1 MKVKMLNNKNI
12 NKNSDERL
20 SIIRR
25 LSFLNSQITYLVL
38 VIITIGIIATVLNP
52 NFLTLRNFFNIMQQ
66 ISVLG
71 ILTMCMSLLMI
82 SGGLDISIGNMT
94 GLIAIVFA
102 RLLLSGKSIFLCI
115 IVSLVLGIILGFING
130 LIIAKSKVTP
140 LIITLGMNYVFL
152 GIALIVGGGRPQA
165 ITGEFEFLGQAK
177 ISGVVP
183 VAIIMFLAIFAFA
196 FLLRKYTKYGRR
208 LNAIGGNVVAAH
220 LSGINVDLHI
230 ISIYALSG
238 LIVGF
243 TSLILISRLGMVQA
257 DVGAN
262 YALQA
267 LAAAIIGGITFEG
280 GRGSLVG
287 AFFGVLL
294 FGMLNNALNII
305 GVSSFIQTIVLGAI
319 IVIATVVSNIGKMR
333 R

>member
-1 MKVKMLNNKNI
+1 MSNSNEIKQKENGPAFTTRRLRFLNN
-12 NKNSDERL
+12 
-20 SIIRR
+20 
-25 LSFLNSQITYLVL
+25 QILYLVL
-38 VIITIGIIATVLNP
+38 VIIVIGIVASIINP
-52 NFLTLRNFFNIMQQ
+52 NFLTLRNFLNVMQQ
-66 ISVLG
+66 ISTLG

-102 RLLLSGKSIFLCI
+102 RIILADKSIFIGVI
-115 IVSLVLGIILGFING
+115 IALALGLVLGFING

-165 ITGEFEFLGQAK
+165 ITGQFQFLGQAK
-177 ISGVVP
+177 IGGVVP

-208 LNAIGGNVVAAH
+208 LNAIGGNSVAAY

-230 ISIYALSG
+230 ISIYTISG

-243 TSLILISRLGMVQA
+243 TALILVSRLGMVQA

-294 FGMLNNALNII
+294 LGILNNALNII
-305 GVSSFIQTIVLGAI
+305 GVSSFTQTIVLGAI
-319 IVIATVVSNIGKMR
+319 IVIATVISNIGKMR

>member
-82 SGGLDISIGNMT
+82 SGGLDISIGNMA
-94 GLIAIVFA
+94 GLVAMIFAKMLIA
-102 RLLLSGKSIFLCI
+102 GESITI
-115 IVSLVLGIILGFING
+115 SVITVLAIALILGFING
-130 LIIAKSKVTP
+130 VIIAKSKVTP

-152 GIALIVGGGRPQA
+152 GVALIIGGGRPQT
-165 ITGEFEFLGQAK
+165 IIGQFEFLGEAK
-177 ISGVVP
+177 VGPVP
-183 VAIIMFLAIFAFA
+183 VAIIIYFLIFLFAF
-196 FLLRKYTKYGRR
+196 FLRKNTKYGRR
-208 LNAIGGNVVAAH
+208 LNAIGGNSQAAF
-220 LSGINVDLHI
+220 LSGINVDWHV

-238 LIVGF
+238 LIVG
-243 TSLILISRLGMVQA
+243 LAGLVLVSRLGMVR
-257 DVGAN
+257 AN
-262 YALQA
+262 SGSDFALQA
-267 LAAAIIGGITFEG
+267 LAAAIIGGLTFEG
-280 GRGSLVG
+280 GRGSLIG

-294 FGMLNNALNII
+294 LGILYNAMNII
-305 GVSSFIQTIVLGAI
+305 GVSSYLQTIVLGAI
-319 IVIATVVSNIGKMR
+319 IVIATVISNIGKMR

>member
-1 MKVKMLNNKNI
+1 MS
-12 NKNSDERL
+12 NSKEITQKESGPAPSSGRL
-20 SIIRR
+20 G
-25 LSFLNSQITYLVL
+25 FFKHQVFYLVL
-38 VIITIGIIATVLNP
+38 VIIIIGVIASLINP
-52 NFLTLRNFFNIMQQ
+52 KFLTLRNFLNVMQQ
-66 ISVLG
+66 ISTLG
-71 ILTMCMSLLMI
+71 ILTMVMSLLMI

-94 GLIAIVFA
+94 GLIAIIFA
-102 RLLLSGKSIFLCI
+102 RMFIAGESIFLCV
-115 IVSLVLGIILGFING
+115 IVALTVGLVLGFING

-152 GIALIVGGGRPQA
+152 GIALIVGGGRPQS
-165 ITGEFEFLGQAK
+165 ITGKFEFLGQSK
-177 ISGVVP
+177 IGGVVP
-183 VAIIMFLAIFAFA
+183 VAIILFLVIFAFA
-196 FLLRKYTKYGRR
+196 FVLRKYTKYGRR
-208 LNAIGGNVVAAH
+208 LNAIGGNNMAAY

-257 DVGAN
+257 DVGTN

-294 FGMLNNALNII
+294 FGILNNALNII

>member
-1 MKVKMLNNKNI
+1 VLSNKNI

-82 SGGLDISIGNMT
+82 SGGLDISIGNMA
-94 GLIAIVFA
+94 GLVAMIFAKMLIA
-102 RLLLSGKSIFLCI
+102 GGSITI
-115 IVSLVLGIILGFING
+115 SVITVLAIALTLGFING
-130 LIIAKSKVTP
+130 VIIAKSKVTP

-152 GIALIVGGGRPQA
+152 GVALIIGGGRPQT
-165 ITGEFEFLGQAK
+165 IIGQFEFLGEAK
-177 ISGVVP
+177 VGPVP
-183 VAIIMFLAIFAFA
+183 VAIIVYFLIFLFV
-196 FLLRKYTKYGRR
+196 FFLRKNTKYGRR
-208 LNAIGGNVVAAH
+208 LNAIGGNSQAAF
-220 LSGINVDLHI
+220 LSGINVDWHI

-238 LIVGF
+238 LIVG
-243 TSLILISRLGMVQA
+243 LAGLVLVSRLGMVR
-257 DVGAN
+257 AN
-262 YALQA
+262 SGSEFALQA

-280 GRGSLVG
+280 GRGSIIG

-294 FGMLNNALNII
+294 LGILYNAMNII
-305 GVSSFIQTIVLGAI
+305 GISSYIQTIILGAI
-319 IVIATVVSNIGKMR
+319 IVIATVTSNIGKMR

>member
-1 MKVKMLNNKNI
+1 MKVKVLSNKNI

-38 VIITIGIIATVLNP
+38 VIIIIGIIATVLNP

-82 SGGLDISIGNMT
+82 SGGLDISIGNMA
-94 GLIAIVFA
+94 GLVAMIFAKMLIA
-102 RLLLSGKSIFLCI
+102 GESITI
-115 IVSLVLGIILGFING
+115 SVITVLAIALILGFING
-130 LIIAKSKVTP
+130 VIIAKSKVTP

-152 GIALIVGGGRPQA
+152 GVALIIGGGRPQT
-165 ITGEFEFLGQAK
+165 IIGQFEFLGEAK
-177 ISGVVP
+177 VGPVP
-183 VAIIMFLAIFAFA
+183 VAIIIYFLIFLFAF
-196 FLLRKYTKYGRR
+196 FLRKNTKYGRR
-208 LNAIGGNVVAAH
+208 INAIGGNSQAAF
-220 LSGINVDLHI
+220 LSGINVDWHV

-238 LIVGF
+238 LIVG
-243 TSLILISRLGMVQA
+243 LAGLVLVSRLGMVR
-257 DVGAN
+257 AN
-262 YALQA
+262 SGSDFALQA

-280 GRGSLVG
+280 GRGSLIG

-294 FGMLNNALNII
+294 LGILYNAMNII
-305 GVSSFIQTIVLGAI
+305 GISSYLQTIVLGAI
-319 IVIATVVSNIGKMR
+319 IVIATVISNIGRMR

>member
-1 MKVKMLNNKNI
+1 MSNSKETKQKGDGPAASFRRPGFLNNQV
-12 NKNSDERL
+12 
-20 SIIRR
+20 
-25 LSFLNSQITYLVL
+25 FYLIL
-38 VIITIGIIATVLNP
+38 VIILIVIIASILNP
-52 NFLTLRNFFNIMQQ
+52 NFLTLRNVLNIMQQ
-66 ISVLG
+66 ISILG

-102 RLLLSGKSIFLCI
+102 RMLLSGNGIFLGV
-115 IVSLVLGIILGFING
+115 IVALVLGTVFGFVNG
-130 LIIAKSKVTP
+130 VIIAKSKVTP

-165 ITGEFEFLGQAK
+165 ITGQFEFLGQSK
-177 ISGVVP
+177 IGGVVP
-183 VAIIMFLAIFAFA
+183 VAIIIFIAIFIFS

-208 LNAIGGNVVAAH
+208 LNAIGGNPLAAY
-220 LSGINVDLHI
+220 LSGINVDMHV
-230 ISIYALSG
+230 ISIYTLSG
-238 LIVGF
+238 FIVGF
-243 TSLILISRLGMVQA
+243 AGLILVSRLGMVQA

-262 YALQA
+262 FALQA

-280 GRGSLVG
+280 GKGSLVG

-294 FGMLNNALNII
+294 LGILNNALNIV
-305 GVSSFIQTIVLGAI
+305 GVSSFTQTIVLGAI
-319 IVIATVVSNIGKMR
+319 IVIATVISNIGKMR

>member
-25 LSFLNSQITYLVL
+25 LSFLNSQTTYLVL

-82 SGGLDISIGNMT
+82 SGGLDISIGNMA
-94 GLIAIVFA
+94 GLVAMIFAKMLIA
-102 RLLLSGKSIFLCI
+102 GESITI
-115 IVSLVLGIILGFING
+115 SVITVLAIALILGFING
-130 LIIAKSKVTP
+130 VIIAKSKVTP

-152 GIALIVGGGRPQA
+152 GVALIIGGGRPQT
-165 ITGEFEFLGQAK
+165 IIGQFEFLGEAK
-177 ISGVVP
+177 VGPVP
-183 VAIIMFLAIFAFA
+183 VAIIIYFLIFLFAF
-196 FLLRKYTKYGRR
+196 FLRKNTKYGRR
-208 LNAIGGNVVAAH
+208 INAIGGNSQAAF
-220 LSGINVDLHI
+220 LSGINVDWHV

-238 LIVGF
+238 LIVG
-243 TSLILISRLGMVQA
+243 LAGLVLVSRLGV
-257 DVGAN
+257 VRAN
-262 YALQA
+262 SGSDFALQA

-280 GRGSLVG
+280 GRGSLIG

-294 FGMLNNALNII
+294 LGILYNAMNII
-305 GVSSFIQTIVLGAI
+305 GISSYLQTIVLGAI
-319 IVIATVVSNIGKMR
+319 IVIATVISNIGRMR

>member
-1 MKVKMLNNKNI
+1 MSNSKEIKQKGNGLGSTLRKLRFLNN
-12 NKNSDERL
+12 
-20 SIIRR
+20 
-25 LSFLNSQITYLVL
+25 QILYLVL
-38 VIITIGIIATVLNP
+38 VIILIVIIASVLNP
-52 NFLTLRNFFNIMQQ
+52 NFLTLRNFLNVMQQ
-66 ISVLG
+66 ISILG
-71 ILTMCMSLLMI
+71 ILTMCMSLLMV

-102 RLLLSGKSIFLCI
+102 RMLLSGKSIFLSV
-115 IVSLVLGIILGFING
+115 IVALALGMIFGFING

-152 GIALIVGGGRPQA
+152 GIALIVGGGRPQS
-165 ITGEFEFLGQAK
+165 ITGQFEFLGQAK
-177 ISGVVP
+177 IGGVVP
-183 VAIIMFLAIFAFA
+183 VAIILFLAIFAFS
-196 FLLRKYTKYGRR
+196 FFLRKYTKYGRR
-208 LNAIGGNVVAAH
+208 LNSIGGNSLAAY
-220 LSGINVDLHI
+220 LSGINVDLHV
-230 ISIYALSG
+230 ISIYTLSG

-243 TSLILISRLGMVQA
+243 AAIILISRLGMVQA

-262 YALQA
+262 LALQA

-294 FGMLNNALNII
+294 LGILSNSLNII
-305 GVSSFIQTIVLGAI
+305 GVSSFTQTIILGAI
-319 IVIATVVSNIGKMR
+319 IVIATVLSNIGRMR

>member
-1 MKVKMLNNKNI
+1 MSNSKEIKQKGDGPTSPAKILGFFKN
-12 NKNSDERL
+12 
-20 SIIRR
+20 
-25 LSFLNSQITYLVL
+25 QIFYLVS
-38 VIITIGIIATVLNP
+38 VIIVIGIVASAINP
-52 NFLTLRNFFNIMQQ
+52 NFLTLRNFLNIMQQ
-66 ISVLG
+66 ISTLG
-71 ILTMCMSLLMI
+71 ILTMVMSLLMI
-82 SGGLDISIGNMT
+82 SGGLDISIGNMA

-102 RLLLSGKSIFLCI
+102 RMFISGKSIFLCV
-115 IVSLVLGIILGFING
+115 IVALTIGIVLGFING

-152 GIALIVGGGRPQA
+152 GIALIVGGGRPQS
-165 ITGEFEFLGQAK
+165 ITGKFEFLGQAK
-177 ISGVVP
+177 IGNVVP
-183 VAIIMFLAIFAFA
+183 VAIILFLIIFAFV
-196 FLLRKYTKYGRR
+196 FFLRKYTKYGRR
-208 LNAIGGNVVAAH
+208 LNAIGGNTVAAY
-220 LSGINVDLHI
+220 LSGINVDFHI
-230 ISIYALSG
+230 ISIYTLSG

-243 TSLILISRLGMVQA
+243 TSLILVSRLGMVQA

-294 FGMLNNALNII
+294 FGILNNALNII

>member
-1 MKVKMLNNKNI
+1 VP
-12 NKNSDERL
+12 NSKEIKQEGDRAA
-20 SIIRR
+20 SAAK
-25 LSFLNSQITYLVL
+25 FFKHQTFYLIL
-38 VIITIGIIATVLNP
+38 VIIVIGVIASSINS
-52 NFLTLRNFFNIMQQ
+52 NFLTLRNILNIMQQ
-66 ISVLG
+66 ISTLG
-71 ILTMCMSLLMI
+71 ILTMVMSLLMI
-82 SGGLDISIGNMT
+82 SGGLDISIGNMA

-102 RLLLSGKSIFLCI
+102 RLLISGKSIFLCV
-115 IVSLVLGIILGFING
+115 IVALTLGIVLGFING

-152 GIALIVGGGRPQA
+152 GIALIVGGGRPQS

-177 ISGVVP
+177 VGGVVP
-183 VAIIMFLAIFAFA
+183 VAIILFLVVFAFA
-196 FLLRKYTKYGRR
+196 FMLRKYTKYGRR
-208 LNAIGGNVVAAH
+208 LNAIGGNTMAAY

-294 FGMLNNALNII
+294 FGILNNALNII

-319 IVIATVVSNIGKMR
+319 IVIATVVSNIGKTR

>member
-1 MKVKMLNNKNI
+1 MKVKVLNNKNI

-38 VIITIGIIATVLNP
+38 VIIIIGIIATVLNP

-82 SGGLDISIGNMT
+82 SGGLDISIGNMA
-94 GLIAIVFA
+94 GLVAMIFAKMLIA
-102 RLLLSGKSIFLCI
+102 GESITI
-115 IVSLVLGIILGFING
+115 SVITVLAIALILGFING
-130 LIIAKSKVTP
+130 VIIAKSKVTP

-152 GIALIVGGGRPQA
+152 GVALIIGGGRPQT
-165 ITGEFEFLGQAK
+165 IIGQFEFLGEAK
-177 ISGVVP
+177 VGPVP
-183 VAIIMFLAIFAFA
+183 VAIIIYFLIFLFAF
-196 FLLRKYTKYGRR
+196 FLRKNTKYGRR
-208 LNAIGGNVVAAH
+208 INAIGGNSQAAF
-220 LSGINVDLHI
+220 LSGINVDWHV

-238 LIVGF
+238 LIVG
-243 TSLILISRLGMVQA
+243 LAGLVLVSRLGMVR
-257 DVGAN
+257 AN
-262 YALQA
+262 SGSDFALQA

-280 GRGSLVG
+280 GRGSLIG

-294 FGMLNNALNII
+294 LGILYNAMNII
-305 GVSSFIQTIVLGAI
+305 GISSYLQTIVLGAI
-319 IVIATVVSNIGKMR
+319 IVIATVISNIGRMR

>member
-1 MKVKMLNNKNI
+1 VS
-12 NKNSDERL
+12 NSKEIKQEGNRAA
-20 SIIRR
+20 SAAK
-25 LSFLNSQITYLVL
+25 FFKHQTFYLIL
-38 VIITIGIIATVLNP
+38 VIIVIGVIASSINS
-52 NFLTLRNFFNIMQQ
+52 NFLTLRNILNIMQQ
-66 ISVLG
+66 ISTLG
-71 ILTMCMSLLMI
+71 ILTMVMSLLMI

-102 RLLLSGKSIFLCI
+102 RLLISGKSIFLCV
-115 IVSLVLGIILGFING
+115 IVALTLGIVLGFING

-152 GIALIVGGGRPQA
+152 GIALIVGGGRPQS

-177 ISGVVP
+177 IGGVVP
-183 VAIIMFLAIFAFA
+183 VAIILFLIVFAFA
-196 FLLRKYTKYGRR
+196 FVLRKYTKYGRR
-208 LNAIGGNVVAAH
+208 LNAIGGNTMAAY

-294 FGMLNNALNII
+294 FGILNNALNII
-305 GVSSFIQTIVLGAI
+305 GVSSFTQTIVLGAI
-319 IVIATVVSNIGKMR
+319 IVVATVISNIGKMR

>member
-1 MKVKMLNNKNI
+1 MSNSNEIKQKGNGPASPAKRLGFFKNQV
-12 NKNSDERL
+12 
-20 SIIRR
+20 
-25 LSFLNSQITYLVL
+25 FYLIL
-38 VIITIGIIATVLNP
+38 VIIIIGVVASVINP
-52 NFLTLRNFFNIMQQ
+52 NFLTLRNFLNVMQQ
-66 ISVLG
+66 ISTLG
-71 ILTMCMSLLMI
+71 ILTMVMSLLMI
-82 SGGLDISIGNMT
+82 SGGLDISIGNMV

-102 RLLLSGKSIFLCI
+102 RMLLLGKSFFLCV
-115 IVSLVLGIILGFING
+115 IVALALGMIFGFING

-152 GIALIVGGGRPQA
+152 GIALIVGGGRPQS
-165 ITGEFEFLGQAK
+165 ITGQFEFLGQSK
-177 ISGVVP
+177 IGGVVP
-183 VAIIMFLAIFAFA
+183 VAIILFLVIFAFA

-208 LNAIGGNVVAAH
+208 LNAIGGNTVAAY

-230 ISIYALSG
+230 ISIYTLSG

-243 TSLILISRLGMVQA
+243 TSLILVSRLGMVQA
-257 DVGAN
+257 DVGGN
-262 YALQA
+262 FALQA

-294 FGMLNNALNII
+294 FGILNNALNII

-319 IVIATVVSNIGKMR
+319 IVTATVISNIGKMR